1 MTYPTKLPLT
11 SLLSNRD
18 HRESPATALDTLPS
32 RGTNCAATVTVDMP
46 EIKHNSTPLPA
57 RSWSRGERRPSRFWS
72 RLRAGSEEGSA
83 LVEFAVTLPLL
94 MLVVTGITT
103 FGIAL
108 NNYLQLTEA
117 VGIGGQQLAVSRGNT
132 LNPCSTAAAA
142 IEGAA
147 PYLAPAS
154 LSITLTLN
162 GTSYGPYA
170 GNTTWSS
177 TTCASTSNTTGAAA
191 NLVQGQPATILA
203 TYPCT
208 LAVFGINYAPTCN
221 LSAQVTE
228 IVQ

>member
-1 MTYPTKLPLT
+1 
-11 SLLSNRD
+11 
-18 HRESPATALDTLPS
+18 
-32 RGTNCAATVTVDMP
+32 MP
-46 EIKHNSTPLPA
+46 EIKHNSTPLFA
-57 RSWSRGERRPSRFWS
+57 RSRSRDKRRPSRFWP

-132 LNPCSTAAAA
+132 LDPCATAAAA

-147 PYLAPAS
+147 PYLAPGS
-154 LSITLTLN
+154 LSFTFTLN
-162 GTSYGPYA
+162 GASYGPYA
-170 GNTTWSS
+170 GNTTWSGS
-177 TTCASTSNTTGAAA
+177 TCASSSTTTGAPA